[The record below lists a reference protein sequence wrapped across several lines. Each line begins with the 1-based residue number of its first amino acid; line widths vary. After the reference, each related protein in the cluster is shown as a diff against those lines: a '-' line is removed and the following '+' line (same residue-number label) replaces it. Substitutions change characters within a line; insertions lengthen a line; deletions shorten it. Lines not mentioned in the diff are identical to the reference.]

1 MWGIPYR
8 SRARGRPG
16 LRRIRLMSN
25 EFPLFALSD
34 EHQAIR
40 EAVRDLCA
48 AKVAPYA
55 AEVDEEARYPEE
67 AAKALQQA
75 DFHAPHVPE
84 EYGGAGADALATV
97 LVIEEIARVDMSAS
111 LIPAVNKLGSMPVIL
126 GGSEELKKKYLSRLA
141 SGDGGFSYCLSEP
154 EAGSDAVAMK
164 TRAVRDGDDW
174 VLNGVK
180 RWITNAGVSEFYT
193 VMAVTDPEKRSRGIS
208 AFVVEKGDEGV
219 TFGAKEKKLGIKGSP
234 TREVYLDN
242 VRIPGDRMIGAEGT
256 GFETA
261 MNTLDHTRI
270 TIAAQAVGV
279 AQGALD
285 FALGYAKERQQF
297 GHAIAEFQGL
307 QFLLADMGMK
317 VEAARQLTYAAAG
330 RSERG
335 DPDLTFFG
343 AAAKCFASDV
353 AMEVTT
359 NAVQVLGGYG
369 YTRDYPVERM
379 MRDAKITQIYEGT
392 NQVQRIVIARQL
404 LAGVQSEL

>member
-1 MWGIPYR
+1 M
-8 SRARGRPG
+8 AD
-16 LRRIRLMSN
+16 
-25 EFPLFALSD
+25 EFPLFALSE
-34 EHQAIR
+34 EHRAIR
-40 EAVRDLCA
+40 EAVRDLCE

-55 AEVDEEARYPEE
+55 AEVDEESRYPEE

-97 LVIEEIARVDMSAS
+97 LVIEEIARVCMSSS
-111 LIPAVNKLGSMPVIL
+111 LIPAVNKLGSLPLMIS
-126 GGSEELKKKYLSRLA
+126 GSEELKKNYLTKLA
-141 SGDGGFSYCLSEP
+141 SGEGGFSYCLSEP
-154 EAGSDAVAMK
+154 DAGSDAAAMK
-164 TRAVRDGDDW
+164 TRAVRDGDGW

-193 VMAVTDPEKRSRGIS
+193 VMAVTEPDLEPDKRSRGIS
-208 AFVVEKGDEGV
+208 AFVVEKSDEGV

-242 VRIPGDRMIGAEGT
+242 VRIPADRMIGPPGT

-261 MNTLDHTRI
+261 MKTLDHTRV

-285 FALGYAKERQQF
+285 FALGYARERQQF
-297 GHAIAEFQGL
+297 GKPISEFQGL

-335 DPDLTFFG
+335 DAGPHVLRCRRQVLRLRRRDGGHHERRPGARRLRVHPRLPGRADDARREDHPDLRGHQPGTADRDRASPAGGG
-343 AAAKCFASDV
+343 AV
-353 AMEVTT
+353 G
-359 NAVQVLGGYG
+359 AV
-369 YTRDYPVERM
+369 
-379 MRDAKITQIYEGT
+379 
-392 NQVQRIVIARQL
+392 NRIPA
-404 LAGVQSEL
+404 